1 VAQQRADQRGA
12 GRIRTNSLA
21 RSLQMLA
28 INVVRD
34 DREREE
40 AADPSRLAEG
50 EQQFQI
56 DVSGKA
62 TGVPDWQDGYLNFSE
77 ALFCLPGER
86 DNPAEEPQMWWGVKL
101 DSEIPVMFS
110 VCVMEWNVD
119 ENDAFTGARVA
130 VGAYS
135 LSGDVEFRGRVHV
148 TFQGYGTPV
157 MDESE

>member
-1 VAQQRADQRGA
+1 MALPTSQRGA
-12 GRIRTNSLA
+12 GRVRTHSLQRSLA
-21 RSLQMLA
+21 ALA
-28 INVVRD
+28 ITVVRE
-34 DREREE
+34 DRAREE

-56 DVSGKA
+56 DMSGKA
-62 TGVPDWQDGYLNFSE
+62 TGVIDWQDGYLNFSE

-86 DNPAEEPQMWWGVKL
+86 DNPAVEPQFWWGVKL
-101 DSEIPVMFS
+101 DSPIPVVFS
-110 VCVMEWNVD
+110 VCVMEWNTD
-119 ENDAFTGARVA
+119 ENEAFTGARVA

-135 LSGDVEFRGRVHV
+135 LGGDVEFRGRVHV